1 MTAIKTVDHDADTEH
16 RADPGNRVGNSQA
29 GDGQRIFAQRSGNQ
43 GHGDEHQSIAEV
55 GCRVPDPQLTV
66 FKVPHEGSD
75 ALDMFTSSS
84 SRAAIG
90 FVEGGENLDC
100 GLGRRLGL
108 FPFLVDF
115 VRGAVS
121 DCGLKPGL
129 IAVGVQSMMLRPW
142 GLFTGFLNFPK

>member
-1 MTAIKTVDHDADTEH
+1 
-16 RADPGNRVGNSQA
+16 
-29 GDGQRIFAQRSGNQ
+29 
-43 GHGDEHQSIAEV
+43 
-55 GCRVPDPQLTV
+55 
-66 FKVPHEGSD
+66 
-75 ALDMFTSSS
+75 MFTSSS

-142 GLFTGFLNFPK
+142 GLFTGFLNFPKWRFVSRECGDGLPDLRQFKVSRHKESQEKDKPLP